1 MHNGFYCRHIRFLS
15 FALCFWFMGQAIH
28 SLLLVGSLYSQGKQE
43 IMPGQG
49 VCILH
54 VLDTRLQSRE
64 MISLPCWVIQCLWPA
79 NNWRG
84 VVKRSQERWRCSQK
98 KWNSSSSEA
107 CSEHWEIWVKYYI
120 SNRNGYWTVKSICYI
135 KRALIPLMLSGR
147 DVLGSAKQVAVISK
161 CIF

>member
-1 MHNGFYCRHIRFLS
+1 MC
-15 FALCFWFMGQAIH
+15 QAIH
-28 SLLLVGSLYSQGKQE
+28 SLLLVGSLDSQGRRV
-43 IMPGQG
+43 ITPGLG

-54 VLDTRLQSRE
+54 VLETRLQSRE
-64 MISLPCWVIQCLWPA
+64 MIFLRCWVIWWLWPA
-79 NNWRG
+79 NIWRG
-84 VVKRSQERWRCSQK
+84 VVKGSQERWRCSQK

-107 CSEHWEIWVKYYI
+107 CSEHGEMRVKYYS

-161 CIF
+161 CIFKMFFPFNIRWL